1 MFSSLREKLGSA
13 AVIEDIKSIDIRFP
27 TSGGA
32 HGSDAVHKDPDYST
46 AYVVITVKGLLHEGH
61 GYTFTL
67 GRGTEVVLKAI
78 ESLSPLLLG
87 RSLISIYSNFGTFWH
102 GLVNESQLRW
112 IGPEKGVVH
121 LATAAIIN
129 ALWDLWG
136 KIENKP
142 VWKVLCDMSPEEIVS
157 LVDFTHLT
165 DAITKDEAIEMLKK
179 NAPTR
184 AQRIKELEEAG
195 FPAYITSIGWLGYSE
210 DKIRELCKHA
220 LESGFTRFKMKVGLD
235 IEDDSRRAGI
245 IREEVGWDVP
255 LMMDANQVCICR
267 LLP

>member
-1 MFSSLREKLGSA
+1 MFSSLKEKVGA
-13 AVIEDIKSIDIRFP
+13 GVVIEDIKTFDIRFP
-27 TSGGA
+27 TSAEA
-32 HGSDAVHKDPDYST
+32 HGSDAMHKDPDYSV
-46 AYVVITVKGLLHEGH
+46 AYVVITAKGLQHEGH

-67 GRGTEVVLKAI
+67 GRGTEVVLTAI
-78 ESLSPLLLG
+78 SSLTPLVSG
-87 RSLISIYSNFGTFWH
+87 KSLVNIFSNFGEFWH

-136 KIENKP
+136 RIENKP
-142 VWKVLCDMSPEEIVS
+142 VWKVLCDLSPEEIVS

-165 DAITKDEAIEMLKK
+165 DELTQDEAIEILKR
-179 NAPTR
+179 NDTTR
-184 AQRIKELEEAG
+184 AQRIKELEENG

-210 DKIRELCKHA
+210 DRIRDLCKCA

-235 IEDDSRRAGI
+235 VEDDARRAGV
-245 IREEVGWDVP
+245 IREEVGWDIP
-255 LMMDANQVCICR
+255 LMMDANQVM
-267 LLP
+267 